1 LAALDI
7 YLLLQLLM
15 AGCFVGA
22 AITRDPLM
30 MAMFAVC
37 AALYGGLSFMDRKK
51 RDDLAKVHAELA
63 ELRDKINA
71 MTLGGF
77 GR

>member
-1 LAALDI
+1 MAALDI
-7 YLLLQLLM
+7 YLLLQSLM

-30 MAMFAVC
+30 MAMFAIS
-37 AALYGGLSFMDRKK
+37 AALYGALSYLDRKK
-51 RDDLAKVHAELA
+51 RDDLARVNAELA